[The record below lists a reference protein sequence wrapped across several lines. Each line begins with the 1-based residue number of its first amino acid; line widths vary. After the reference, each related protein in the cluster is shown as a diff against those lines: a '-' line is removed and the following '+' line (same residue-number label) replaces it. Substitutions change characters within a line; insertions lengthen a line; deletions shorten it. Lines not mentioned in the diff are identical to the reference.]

1 MNKSELENKLKEFDC
16 LDQYSLDGS
25 LDSNRY
31 ILYHNYSKWEY
42 FFFNEKGGR
51 EYIKTF
57 GIIHFNLAILYITKI
72 RKDVGNRAL
81 RPTFYYKFAE

>member
-1 MNKSELENKLKEFDC
+1 M
-16 LDQYSLDGS
+16 Q
-25 LDSNRY
+25 
-31 ILYHNYSKWEY
+31 
-42 FFFNEKGGR
+42 
-51 EYIKTF
+51 IKI